1 MEIPYILIDTIS
13 MELPIV
19 YFKGSPINFSKLRC
33 ISVPVFILANSA
45 DTDEMQHMLHFI
57 DESLL
62 FAKVNV

>member
-1 MEIPYILIDTIS
+1 M
-13 MELPIV
+13 
-19 YFKGSPINFSKLRC
+19 YFMGSPINFSKLRC
-33 ISVPVFILANSA
+33 VSVPVFILANSA